1 MKINADYER
10 FTMSIERLLGRFD
23 DSLYEG
29 IETAPDKVRE
39 RIEKAA
45 GEEGLMLFTIRE
57 HGRLLSLSGAMRR
70 ARQYVIGNP
79 LIAVTMTRHDI
90 RAGLYAPL
98 RILVYEAED
107 RSTRVEYDMPSSLFG
122 QFNDPEVTVIAQ
134 SLDKKLANMIK
145 KADIAATVAVVH

>member
-1 MKINADYER
+1 
-10 FTMSIERLLGRFD
+10 
-23 DSLYEG
+23 
-29 IETAPDKVRE
+29 
-39 RIEKAA
+39 
-45 GEEGLMLFTIRE
+45 
-57 HGRLLSLSGAMRR
+57 MRK

-79 LIAVTMTRHDI
+79 LIAVTMTRQDI

-107 RSTRVEYDMPSSLFG
+107 RSTRVEYDLPSSLFG

-134 SLDKKLANMIK
+134 SLDKKLANAIK